1 MKYKIIAIS
10 RYGREVI
17 DTADSLRS
25 AEYLQAEYRMAFGS
39 EFTITIEINN

>member
-1 MKYKIIAIS
+1 MKYKIISIS

>member
-1 MKYKIIAIS
+1 MKYNIVSIS

-39 EFTITIEINN
+39 GFTITIEINN

>member
-1 MKYKIIAIS
+1 MEYKIIATS
-10 RYGREVI
+10 RYGKEVI
-17 DTADSLRS
+17 DTADSLGS

>member
-1 MKYKIIAIS
+1 MEYEIIATS

-17 DTADSLRS
+17 DHADSLGS

-39 EFTITIEINN
+39 EFTITIRINN